1 MSFEQLAQ
9 HARDIEV
16 LATRRMVLM
25 SLRPDEKPPPLD
37 QINPDSPG
45 HIGEWYREFSP
56 RFSMVPEMFR
66 PFIEAPD
73 PGDFGDVVGGLESV
87 LGDLAVGDGS
97 VDPIHHRS
105 YDANTNL
112 DPMVTVKDV
121 LWDWSGRAAQ
131 EFYDNF
137 VIHFP
142 SIGRNQFNLALLLR
156 GAIEAEQAIWQ
167 AVRHDIDDIAHKTLA
182 ALNNM
187 DGCGRNQWAQ
197 GFTVAGAVVSAAAV
211 PLTGGSSVAVAL
223 VGAGFTA
230 VSQFPPEGSELE
242 LSGET
247 PEAVIN
253 SMADSITVLTQ
264 HVQAQHDLIQRAL
277 DEALGLLAG
286 DRPSFVFPRPE
297 LANMPP
303 RDLTGPTGLGYAS

>member
-1 MSFEQLAQ
+1 
-9 HARDIEV
+9 
-16 LATRRMVLM
+16 
-25 SLRPDEKPPPLD
+25 
-37 QINPDSPG
+37 
-45 HIGEWYREFSP
+45 
-56 RFSMVPEMFR
+56 
-66 PFIEAPD
+66 
-73 PGDFGDVVGGLESV
+73 
-87 LGDLAVGDGS
+87 
-97 VDPIHHRS
+97 
-105 YDANTNL
+105 
-112 DPMVTVKDV
+112 
-121 LWDWSGRAAQ
+121 
-131 EFYDNF
+131 
-137 VIHFP
+137 
-142 SIGRNQFNLALLLR
+142 
-156 GAIEAEQAIWQ
+156 
-167 AVRHDIDDIAHKTLA
+167 
-182 ALNNM
+182 
-187 DGCGRNQWAQ
+187 
-197 GFTVAGAVVSAAAV
+197 
-211 PLTGGSSVAVAL
+211 VAVAL